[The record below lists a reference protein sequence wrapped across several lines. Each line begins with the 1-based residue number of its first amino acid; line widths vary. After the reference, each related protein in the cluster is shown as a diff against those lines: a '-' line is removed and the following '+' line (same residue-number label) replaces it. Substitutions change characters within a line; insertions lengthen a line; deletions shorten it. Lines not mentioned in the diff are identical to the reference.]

1 MRLAAHTGLWRVP
14 VVEVVEYRTGPD
26 GSRYALVELEGCYP
40 SRGRTVDRPLSELT
54 IRP

>member
-1 MRLAAHTGLWRVP
+1 MRLAAHTGLWRSP

-26 GSRYALVELEGCYP
+26 GSRYALVELYP
-40 SRGRTVDRPLSELT
+40 SRGHAVDRALSDLT